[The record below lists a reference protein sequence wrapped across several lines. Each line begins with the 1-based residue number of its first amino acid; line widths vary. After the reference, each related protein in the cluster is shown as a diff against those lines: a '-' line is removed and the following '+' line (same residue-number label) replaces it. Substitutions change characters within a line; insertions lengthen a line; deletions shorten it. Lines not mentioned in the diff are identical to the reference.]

1 MEEKNI
7 TVSDVQETSDNTN
20 INDDND
26 VKKRRTRRKKIESL
40 SDEKQKTNNKF
51 VGHYIE
57 LFPITGIPLE
67 PKDIRCL
74 KKNLFKKDFN
84 LSSMLGKV
92 TTIVCKKD
100 SVKYC
105 FYYMLKF
112 IPEISRAKYVSIYDI
127 IDVQFGKHHK
137 YTSVRDI
144 CAPIILIYVENVT
157 NRLKDEYLLRSIDYW
172 CKKGYAVWVYFKGM
186 AAEWVSHFEKTKN
199 FAMSNKFA
207 SVDLNKAVDN
217 AKDDDNSNN
226 DGEVA
231 SSENVNNLEENK
243 A

>member
-105 FYYMLKF
+105 FYYMLKY
-112 IPEISRAKYVSIYDI
+112 IP
-127 IDVQFGKHHK
+127 
-137 YTSVRDI
+137 
-144 CAPIILIYVENVT
+144 
-157 NRLKDEYLLRSIDYW
+157 
-172 CKKGYAVWVYFKGM
+172 
-186 AAEWVSHFEKTKN
+186 
-199 FAMSNKFA
+199 
-207 SVDLNKAVDN
+207 
-217 AKDDDNSNN
+217 
-226 DGEVA
+226 
-231 SSENVNNLEENK
+231 
-243 A
+243 